1 MARPKKTGLDYFPFD
16 VQFFSNKKIKILKAR
31 YGTDG
36 VVLFLFLL
44 CEIYKNGY
52 YLIWDDDYKYVVA
65 DELNLSDGLIEQVLN
80 FLIERSLLNRILL
93 GSDTFLTSPG
103 IQSRFQEAVKSRA
116 VKSPVSVISEL
127 WLLSKE
133 KTQGFIKFTQN
144 SDIPQNNY
152 DFSKNNPSNSEKN
165 ATKKSKVNESKVNE
179 SKVNK
184 IKVCYRVP
192 AINGDFEL
200 TQDFYDELTKT
211 YSETDIDESLKK
223 MINFLKANPAKK
235 RYVGNT
241 KAYIEL
247 WIGTDSRR
255 GINPRRQ
262 SESEATYDI
271 DLYESMSLDRLD
283 EGLL

>member
-133 KTQGFIKFTQN
+133 KTQSFIKFTQN
-144 SDIPQNNY
+144 SDIPQNNPS
-152 DFSKNNPSNSEKN
+152 FSKNNPNNSEKN
-165 ATKKSKVNESKVNE
+165 ATKKSKVNE

-241 KAYIEL
+241 KAYIEF

>member
-133 KTQGFIKFTQN
+133 KTQSFIKFTQN
-144 SDIPQNNY
+144 SDIPQNNPS
-152 DFSKNNPSNSEKN
+152 FSKNNPNNSEKN
-165 ATKKSKVNESKVNE
+165 ATKKSKVNE

-247 WIGTDSRR
+247 WIGTDSRC
-255 GINPRRQ
+255 GINLRRQ
-262 SESEATYDI
+262 SEATYDI

-283 EGLL
+283 EGIL

>member
-80 FLIERSLLNRILL
+80 FLIGRSLLNRILL

-133 KTQGFIKFTQN
+133 KTQSFIKFTQN
-144 SDIPQNNY
+144 SDIPQNNPS
-152 DFSKNNPSNSEKN
+152 FSKNNPNNSEKN
-165 ATKKSKVNESKVNE
+165 ATKKSKVNE

-247 WIGTDSRR
+247 WIGTDSRC

-262 SESEATYDI
+262 SEATYDI

>member
-16 VQFFSNKKIKILKAR
+16 VQFFANKKIKILKAR

-133 KTQGFIKFTQN
+133 KTQSFIKFTQN
-144 SDIPQNNY
+144 SDIPQNNPS
-152 DFSKNNPSNSEKN
+152 FSKNNPNNSEKN
-165 ATKKSKVNESKVNE
+165 ATKKSKVNE

-247 WIGTDSRR
+247 WISTDSRC
-255 GINPRRQ
+255 GINLRRQ
-262 SESEATYDI
+262 SEATYDI

>member
-133 KTQGFIKFTQN
+133 KTQSFIKFTQN
-144 SDIPQNNY
+144 SDIPQNNSS
-152 DFSKNNPSNSEKN
+152 FSKNNPNNSEKN
-165 ATKKSKVNESKVNE
+165 ATKKSKVNE

-247 WIGTDSRR
+247 WIGTDSRC
-255 GINPRRQ
+255 GINLRRQ
-262 SESEATYDI
+262 SEATYDI

-283 EGLL
+283 EGIL